1 MNSKL
6 GSPGMLPQS
15 DKAIRK
21 YIVFSP
27 FHHMLTF
34 ILRFVASRSHYGSCT
49 SRHCALIPG
58 WRKEGGQ
65 RAFSE
70 WGISGPSWQTSHIW
84 WAHLLIPRP
93 IIGGGDAITLPGLN
107 QPCFIF
113 SWGCGSRGLLSLR
126 TRVLRPCLNKPGF
139 CCQERSEV
147 MALGWLLPPFF
158 SEVLLLP
165 NFGGLESLNLRVDV
179 GRGVC

>member
-27 FHHMLTF
+27 FRHILTF
-34 ILRFVASRSHYGSCT
+34 ILRFVASWSQHGSCT
-49 SRHCALIPG
+49 SRHHALIPG

-70 WGISGPSWQTSHIW
+70 WGISGPSWQTFHIW

-93 IIGGGDAITLPGLN
+93 IIGGGDVITLPGIN
-107 QPCFIF
+107 QPCFISQGDVEVGAYF
-113 SWGCGSRGLLSLR
+113 LWEQGPSTPAWANQCSVVR
-126 TRVLRPCLNKPGF
+126 T
-139 CCQERSEV
+139 EV
-147 MALGWLLPPFF
+147 RWWLLDDFCHASF
-158 SEVLLLP
+158 LRSSFCLTLVAW
-165 NFGGLESLNLRVDV
+165 SLWIW
-179 GRGVC
+179 G